1 MTTATAVTPATD
13 PGAATVDTQPVTLT
27 RVVGSEWIKFRTLR
41 STIAVLGAAAVGMIA
56 IALIVAYNTR
66 HITANIQPDDH
77 VPSSTM
83 QGYYLGQLLVGA
95 LGILFVSGEY
105 STGMIRSTLAAVPK
119 RLPVLWAKLVVF
131 IVVAGVTMVVACL
144 VAFVAAQALIS
155 HYRTGY
161 SLGDPTVLRIVIGT
175 GVYLTLMGV
184 LGAALAWIVRSTPGA
199 LVAYVA
205 VILVLPIL
213 FSTVLGAWGKDVAE
227 FMPTVAGGSFI
238 RSIGEPPSLSPW
250 TGLAVLVAWV
260 AAGVAVAAIELRR
273 RDA

>member
-1 MTTATAVTPATD
+1 MTTATAVNPATG
-13 PGAATVDTQPVTLT
+13 PGAATVDTKPVTLT

-119 RLPVLWAKLVVF
+119 RLPVF

>member
-1 MTTATAVTPATD
+1 MTTTATVGPPAG
-13 PGAATVDTQPVTLT
+13 PVLSNVDTKPVTLA
-27 RVVGSEWIKFRTLR
+27 RVIGSEWIKFRTLR
-41 STIAVLGAAAVGMIA
+41 STVAVLGAAAVGMIA

-77 VPSSTM
+77 VQSSTM
-83 QGYYLGQLLVGA
+83 QGYYLGQLLIGA
-95 LGILFVSGEY
+95 LGVLFVSGEY

-119 RLPVLWAKLVVF
+119 RLPVLWAKLLVFLVVTATVM
-131 IVVAGVTMVVACL
+131 IVACL
-144 VAFVAAQALIS
+144 VAFVLAQALIS
-155 HYRTGY
+155 NYRTGY

-175 GVYLTLMGV
+175 GVYLTLMGA

-213 FSTVLGAWGKDVAE
+213 FSTVLGTWGKHVAE
-227 FMPTVAGGSFI
+227 FMPTSAGASFVS
-238 RSIGEPPSLSPW
+238 SIPEPPTLGPW
-250 TGLAVLVAWV
+250 AGLAVLVAWV
-260 AAGVAVAAIELRR
+260 VAGVAVAGIELRR